1 MDKISRFNVVHRY
14 EKRALLIA
22 INCVGSLAIFF
33 FGYDQGMMGS
43 VNVSIDYAVN
53 VMKLGHV
60 EPGTTQVVTDR
71 TLMQGGIV
79 SHQRLTSYNIRLLSA
94 DLCILSGLSRWLF
107 ARRLDCREDRT
118 NQSHRTRIHLGRLWG
133 VPTMLG
139 AEHYLDDFR

>member
-22 INCVGSLAIFF
+22 INFVGSLAIFF

-60 EPGTTQVVTDR
+60 EPGTKQVITDNS
-71 TLMQGGIV
+71 LLQGGIV
-79 SHQRLTSYNIRLLSA
+79 RHERPALY
-94 DLCILSGLSRWLF
+94 
-107 ARRLDCREDRT
+107 
-118 NQSHRTRIHLGRLWG
+118 RICLQ
-133 VPTMLG
+133 
-139 AEHYLDDFR
+139 